1 MAVRPNNVRNSRK
14 AVMWDER
21 DDAQLA
27 ILLRR
32 KIKDTSIA
40 LRESETPY
48 ERSRLKAQ
56 RERYKSMLH
65 KVEKGAYNGDIIF
78 NELRASAAL
87 KQEMSFASGLHSSVA
102 GGKKYTNSYG
112 NMDFDYEAAF
122 RKKRYYGAF
131 LPILMTLLTIILIAS
146 LFIGAFSPSLIGSDV
161 SDSIESS
168 VGININAMFVYR
180 LGDHDG
186 EMVDIAVKADD
197 NGYWFWPEGN
207 YKIRPEQGKPYEEKK
222 AGGGTIVHDGEGE
235 TVSLYK
241 DLGCTEIYIDAIDII
256 KAWFKTKMLEKTR
269 IDVIEDLEIFQ
280 GQSFYYA
287 LFLSGTKADELVIA
301 KNDEGKYDFGVI
313 YNHIGVYGTIIF
325 LLLTI
330 IFSVIL
336 LIQNIVRIF
345 TYTSRRI
352 HVTTLLTLIFGLLTF
367 ISPVLA
373 TCEGTDIASSFMNF
387 FNNIMSAETFLSSTS
402 SSIGA
407 TILSLAPIAICIL
420 LLILP
425 KLFKNRYKNMPSQ
438 IPKGNAK
445 IRMS

>member
-1 MAVRPNNVRNSRK
+1 MAVKPNNVRNSRK

-65 KVEKGAYNGDIIF
+65 KVEKGAYNGDVIF

-87 KQEMSFASGLHSSVA
+87 RQEMSFASGLHSSVA

-131 LPILMTLLTIILIAS
+131 LPIIMTLLTIVLIAS
-146 LFIGAFSPSLIGSDV
+146 MFIGAFSPSIIGADIADKISGTT
-161 SDSIESS
+161 
-168 VGININAMFVYR
+168 GININAMFVYR
-180 LGDHDG
+180 LGNHDG
-186 EMVDIAVKADD
+186 EMVDILVKADD
-197 NGYWFWPEGN
+197 NGNWFWPEGN
-207 YKIRPEQGKPYEEKK
+207 YTDSELQPVQGEPYTDKNNK
-222 AGGGTIVHDGEGE
+222 VHDAEGE
-235 TVSLYK
+235 TVSLYN
-241 DLGCTEIYIDAIDII
+241 DLKCTEIYIDAIDII

-269 IDVIEDLEIFQ
+269 IDIIEDLEIFQ

-287 LFLSGTKADELVIA
+287 LLLSGTKADELVIA
-301 KNDEGKYDFGVI
+301 KNEEGNYDFGVI
-313 YNHIGVYGTIIF
+313 YNHVGVYGTIIF

-367 ISPVLA
+367 ICPVLA
-373 TCEGTDIASSFMNF
+373 TCEGTDIATAFTNF
-387 FNNIMSAETFLSSTS
+387 FQNVLSPNIFLESTTA
-402 SSIGA
+402 SIGA
-407 TILSLAPIAICIL
+407 TILSLIPSVVCIL

-425 KLFKNRYKNMPSQ
+425 KLFRNRYKNMPSQ

-445 IRMS
+445 IKMR